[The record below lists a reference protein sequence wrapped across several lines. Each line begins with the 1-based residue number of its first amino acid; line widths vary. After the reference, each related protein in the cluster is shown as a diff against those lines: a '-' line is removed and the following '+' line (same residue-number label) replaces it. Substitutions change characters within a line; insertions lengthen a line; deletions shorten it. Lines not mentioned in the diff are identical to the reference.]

1 MQSGFPLG
9 SYRRDRRYKK
19 HWQRGI
25 LPDVNRQHSFT
36 NKGLLMRS
44 ADLLN
49 KKLDLVVDKMCK
61 ILNRTL
67 RQELQNKK
75 RIQKLEKI
83 VAQNG

>member
-1 MQSGFPLG
+1 
-9 SYRRDRRYKK
+9 
-19 HWQRGI
+19 
-25 LPDVNRQHSFT
+25 
-36 NKGLLMRS
+36 MRS

-67 RQELQNKK
+67 RQELQNKE

-83 VAQNG
+83 VAENG

>member
-1 MQSGFPLG
+1 
-9 SYRRDRRYKK
+9 
-19 HWQRGI
+19 
-25 LPDVNRQHSFT
+25 
-36 NKGLLMRS
+36 MRS

-83 VAQNG
+83 VGENG

>member
-1 MQSGFPLG
+1 
-9 SYRRDRRYKK
+9 
-19 HWQRGI
+19 
-25 LPDVNRQHSFT
+25 
-36 NKGLLMRS
+36 MRS

-49 KKLDLVVDKMCK
+49 KKLDLVVNKMCK

-83 VAQNG
+83 VGENA

>member
-1 MQSGFPLG
+1 
-9 SYRRDRRYKK
+9 
-19 HWQRGI
+19 
-25 LPDVNRQHSFT
+25 
-36 NKGLLMRS
+36 MRS

-61 ILNRTL
+61 ILNSTL

-83 VAQNG
+83 VAKNG

>member
-1 MQSGFPLG
+1 MS
-9 SYRRDRRYKK
+9 KE
-19 HWQRGI
+19 
-25 LPDVNRQHSFT
+25 V
-36 NKGLLMRS
+36 
-44 ADLLN
+44 LN

-67 RQELQNKK
+67 RQELKNKK

>member
-1 MQSGFPLG
+1 
-9 SYRRDRRYKK
+9 
-19 HWQRGI
+19 
-25 LPDVNRQHSFT
+25 
-36 NKGLLMRS
+36 MRS

>member
-1 MQSGFPLG
+1 MS
-9 SYRRDRRYKK
+9 KE
-19 HWQRGI
+19 
-25 LPDVNRQHSFT
+25 V
-36 NKGLLMRS
+36 
-44 ADLLN
+44 LN
-49 KKLDLVVDKMCK
+49 KKIDLVVDKMCK

>member
-1 MQSGFPLG
+1 
-9 SYRRDRRYKK
+9 
-19 HWQRGI
+19 
-25 LPDVNRQHSFT
+25 
-36 NKGLLMRS
+36 MRS

-49 KKLDLVVDKMCK
+49 KKLDLVVNKMCK

-83 VAQNG
+83 VGENG